1 MTKQE
6 AYAKIS
12 VLTAEAK
19 AKVKEAEKIADD
31 HGVDFSFN
39 VSYGMGGTYKGQSP
53 VRRAA
58 LAKLSPEEREALG
71 VAEDTDDFGW
81 QSSSSQC

>member
-12 VLTAEAK
+12 TLTADAK
-19 AKVKEAEKIADD
+19 AKVKEAEKIADE
-31 HGVDFSFN
+31 HGVDFSFS

-58 LAKLSPEEREALG
+58 LAKLSQAEREALG
-71 VAEDTDDFGW
+71 VSEDTDDFGW
-81 QSSSSQC
+81 QSSSNQC

>member
-12 VLTAEAK
+12 ALTAEAK
-19 AKVKEAEKIADD
+19 AKVKEAERIADE
-31 HGVDFSFN
+31 HGVDFSFS

-58 LAKLSPEEREALG
+58 LMKLSREECEILG
-71 VAEDTDDFGW
+71 VAENTDDFSW

>member
-12 VLTAEAK
+12 ALTAEAK
-19 AKVKEAEKIADD
+19 AKVKEAGKIADD
-31 HGVDFSFN
+31 HGVDFSFS

-58 LAKLSPEEREALG
+58 REALG
-71 VAEDTDDFGW
+71 VSGTDDFGW
-81 QSSSSQC
+81 SSSSSQC